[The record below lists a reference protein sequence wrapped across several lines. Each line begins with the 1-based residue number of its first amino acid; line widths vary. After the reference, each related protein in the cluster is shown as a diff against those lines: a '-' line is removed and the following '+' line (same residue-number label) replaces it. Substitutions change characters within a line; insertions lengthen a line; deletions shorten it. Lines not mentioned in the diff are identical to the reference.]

1 MEAIR
6 DIQIHPIKMKHL
18 ITIFIIFSLFSCAQN
33 QEKVT
38 VTGADSIELT
48 AESDNNL
55 KEVPVESK
63 AGTQT
68 DSGSCDKTALEFV
81 KLNNKNTRADFFHQL
96 DSVRKAQYP
105 NNDHEPA
112 IFVDLTPK
120 LLDKFLKDLN
130 KDQLVKTGNFDKEYY
145 FKIAPLQFSDSKKCK
160 DKISI
165 TFYKETCSFILVI
178 HNEFFAEGCQE
189 SSVTYGFQINGD
201 KISDFARN
209 EAG

>member
-1 MEAIR
+1 MEAIL

-18 ITIFIIFSLFSCAQN
+18 ITIFIIFFSFSCAQN

-38 VTGADSIELT
+38 VTGADSTEL
-48 AESDNNL
+48 
-55 KEVPVESK
+55 
-63 AGTQT
+63 AGTQI
-68 DSGSCDKTALEFV
+68 DSGSCDKTALDFV
-81 KLNNKNTRADFFHQL
+81 KLTNKNTRSGFFNQL
-96 DSVRKAQYP
+96 DSARKAQYP

-112 IFVDLTPK
+112 IFVDLTPE

-145 FKIAPLQFSDSKKCK
+145 FNIAPLQFSDSKKCK

-189 SSVTYGFQINGD
+189 SSITYGFEINGD
-201 KISDFARN
+201 KISDFTRN